1 MERRTVLSRLVPGR
15 RRSRGTRRAGLAGA
29 VVLALALGACSSSP
43 EASEQTDEPGEGQ
56 TASSWDSLRVVD
68 SSLPTS
74 LDPDSTNINDIYV
87 NFRIAGHYMG
97 TLVRIRP
104 SDDSGDPL
112 TFGEDL
118 QPELAE
124 TMEAGPDGYTFTL
137 RDMTSPSG
145 NPLTSEDV
153 KWSFE
158 RMAANATVAYLLL
171 SIANVDMENPVTVQ
185 DEKTFTINTTSSTT
199 LLPAI
204 LDNAA
209 IGIYDSTEA
218 KKHATDE
225 DPWAREWLKTNVAS
239 YGAYT
244 ISSLDPGE
252 SVTLAA
258 NPNYWSGEP
267 EIGTITVQ
275 AVPDAAS
282 RTQLLQGG
290 SADLVFGVPPVEWN
304 ALQANSDV
312 QTMAMDSPS
321 ALEIWFNTQQAPTDD
336 PELRQAIAAAINKED
351 IATGLF
357 AGVATAAAGCSAST
371 VPVPGFE
378 NAFPVTGDPAAA
390 EQALSGVSLDRPLRM
405 IYNSA
410 ANVFSED
417 AARFVQDQLRQ
428 VGVEVELQAFAT
440 QAEYQAAMDK
450 KEWDLNLGVNGL
462 FVNHPLYELKM
473 FLTGDSSLNI
483 PGYHNEEF
491 VALVDQALSSQ
502 GADADAATVEACEL
516 AINEDV
522 PMVVLMN
529 YPFTVAGAADL
540 GGIRS
545 YPYDRLPFAD
555 LK

>member
-1 MERRTVLSRLVPGR
+1 MERRSVLSRMSRGR
-15 RRSRGTRRAGLAGA
+15 RGRGTRRAGLVGA
-29 VVLALALGACSSSP
+29 VVLALALSACSS
-43 EASEQTDEPGEGQ
+43 ASDAGDQTEEPGQGQ
-56 TASSWDSLRVVD
+56 TSAPARESLRVVD

-74 LDPDSTNINDIYV
+74 LDPDSTNINDIYT

-104 SDDSGDPL
+104 TDDGTDPL

-124 TMEAGPDGYTFTL
+124 TMEAGEDGYTFTL
-137 RDMTSPSG
+137 REMTSPAG

-185 DEKTFTINTTSSTT
+185 DEKTFTINTTSATT

-209 IGIYDSTEA
+209 VGIYDSVEA

-225 DPWAREWLKTNVAS
+225 DPWARERLKDNVAS
-239 YGAYT
+239 FGAYT
-244 ISSLDPGE
+244 VADLDPGE

-258 NPNYWSGEP
+258 NPNYWNGEP
-267 EIGTITVQ
+267 AIGTIAVQ

-282 RTQLLQGG
+282 RAQLLQGG

-304 ALQANSDV
+304 ALQGNDRISTV
-312 QTMAMDSPS
+312 AMDSPS
-321 ALEIWFNTQQAPTDD
+321 ALEIWFNTQQAPTDNAD
-336 PELRQAIAAAINKED
+336 LRRAVAAAINKED

-357 AGVATAAAGCSAST
+357 AGVATAAAGCSAAT
-371 VPVPGFE
+371 VPVAGFQ

-390 EQALSGVSLDRPLRM
+390 QAALADVSLDRPLRM

-410 ANVFSED
+410 ANVFSES
-417 AARFVQDQLRQ
+417 AARFVQDQLKQ
-428 VGVEVELQAFAT
+428 VGLEVELQAFAT

-473 FLTGDSSLNI
+473 FLTGDSTLNI
-483 PGYHNEEF
+483 PGYHNDEF
-491 VALVDQALSSQ
+491 VALVDKALSTQ
-502 GADADAATVEACEL
+502 GEEAEAATVQACEI

-529 YPFTVAGAADL
+529 YPFTVAGVSDL
-540 GGIRS
+540 GGLRS
-545 YPYDRLPFAD
+545 YPYDRLTFAD